1 VKKYLRG
8 SGGEIVMDN
17 GTHIRVAKAKKE
29 ALMER
34 IFKR

>member
-1 VKKYLRG
+1 MLLLIYEESLRQTL
-8 SGGEIVMDN
+8 V
-17 GTHIRVAKAKKE
+17 RPVAKAKKE